1 MLLVSLKIMNNDE
14 VIRDLVFNQGL
25 NIITNKG
32 NNGNQVGKST
42 VLRVIKFCLGSSG
55 EKLWKDPDSG
65 TTNEKVKKALT
76 SGEIKFFL
84 TVRKGESIFVIERFF
99 SESNRRILRLGKING
114 VSYNSVSK
122 FKDRIEEIFNYTVEQ
137 PTLNTILNRFFRLDK
152 STVNN
157 PFKFNNT
164 YTSNDMYGLIYSYLL
179 GFSGHEFLKK
189 DYDYKLD
196 AKLKEDRKKSL
207 LNGEDIIFYH
217 NRLGAID
224 DRILT
229 LQEKEETYEFKDVHE
244 EVLLKLRNVRL
255 TISILSTKI
264 SNLEVQLNYN
274 QKTIDEYRSKS
285 YEYDYDVISKIYKE
299 ASILIPNL
307 ERTYEDSVNFHN
319 SILDR
324 KVEYI
329 IDRMSSLKKEVELL
343 KDELDCNLSEEK
355 KIFKSLTSQSNLA
368 SFLLVEKEI
377 QDEKEERGKISYIIN
392 EVKSI
397 ESELISIDEKRNI
410 NAKILSKHMEYFK
423 LKLNSLNQSCKKIS
437 QYTFKDFNLFFA
449 FNFDE
454 YQKEL
459 KFSIVNADKVFGD
472 GSPRAASMCI
482 DMSFAK
488 YAKDNDLDL
497 PYFTLQDYLESSD
510 EDKLCS
516 LFKIANSQ
524 SIQTVVSI
532 LNDKLY
538 ELKSNFDENYT
549 ILALSQEDKFFGL

>member
-1 MLLVSLKIMNNDE
+1 
-14 VIRDLVFNQGL
+14 
-25 NIITNKG
+25 
-32 NNGNQVGKST
+32 
-42 VLRVIKFCLGSSG
+42 
-55 EKLWKDPDSG
+55 
-65 TTNEKVKKALT
+65 
-76 SGEIKFFL
+76 
-84 TVRKGESIFVIERFF
+84 
-99 SESNRRILRLGKING
+99 
-114 VSYNSVSK
+114 
-122 FKDRIEEIFNYTVEQ
+122 
-137 PTLNTILNRFFRLDK
+137 
-152 STVNN
+152 
-157 PFKFNNT
+157 
-164 YTSNDMYGLIYSYLL
+164 
-179 GFSGHEFLKK
+179 
-189 DYDYKLD
+189 
-196 AKLKEDRKKSL
+196 
-207 LNGEDIIFYH
+207 

-329 IDRMSSLKKEVELL
+329 MDRMSSLKKEVEFL
-343 KDELDCNLSEEK
+343 KDELDYNLSEEK
-355 KIFKSLTSQSNLA
+355 KIFKSLTSQSNLG

-410 NAKILSKHMEYFK
+410 NAKILSKHMECFK

>member
-549 ILALSQEDKFFGL
+549 ILALSQKDKFFGL